1 MPKLS
6 SKAQVMPSSPIRKLV
21 PFAETAKK
29 NGTHVFHLNIG
40 QPDIETPQV
49 ALDAVKNFS
58 KQVVEYS
65 HSAGFESYRKGLAH
79 YYQDLGI
86 DVSHDNLM
94 VTTGGSEALLFALNS
109 CLDTGDEIIIPEPF
123 YANYNGFSISA
134 GVKVKPIT
142 TSIDNGFALPK
153 IEEFEKLITSKTKA
167 ILICNPGNP
176 TGYLYSRKELETLKD
191 IVIKHDLFLI
201 ADEVYREFAYDGNKH
216 YSILNLEGLEKNSI
230 VIGMQLEPPNLDP
243 TGGAAAAIDEV
254 VYSNVYEGLTRFR
267 ADGSVTPGLAK
278 SWTISGDGLVYTF
291 QLQENVKFHNGSDF
305 DASDVK
311 FSIDRARDENST
323 NAQKGLFK
331 GISSVDVVNSSVIKI
346 TLSNP
351 NGGFIRNLAWGDA
364 IILDPDT
371 ANSAASEP
379 NGTGPFKF
387 SKWVKGDRVE
397 LVKNNDYWGEA
408 ISLEKASFKFISD
421 PTAAFAALMAGDVD
435 AFPVYPA
442 PETLAQFEADPNFNV
457 IVGST
462 EGETILSTNN
472 KSEKLKDVRVR
483 KAIAHAINRQAIVD
497 GAMFGFGTPIGTHFA
512 PHHPDYVDLTSQSNY
527 DPEKS
532 KSLLSEAGVSD
543 GLTLSLKLPPPS
555 YARRGGEIIASQLR
569 EVGIETKIEN
579 LEWAQWLEQVFKGK
593 DYDLTI
599 VSHTEPMDIGIYGN
613 PSYYFQYDS
622 QEFRN
627 LMDALNLETN
637 DQERSKILKNAQKLI
652 ADDYVNGYLFQLA
665 KTGVA
670 NSKLVGLWKNS
681 PTQANDLTGVSWSN

>member
-1 MPKLS
+1 MKILKP
-6 SKAQVMPSSPIRKLV
+6 
-21 PFAETAKK
+21 
-29 NGTHVFHLNIG
+29 
-40 QPDIETPQV
+40 
-49 ALDAVKNFS
+49 
-58 KQVVEYS
+58 
-65 HSAGFESYRKGLAH
+65 
-79 YYQDLGI
+79 
-86 DVSHDNLM
+86 
-94 VTTGGSEALLFALNS
+94 LFA
-109 CLDTGDEIIIPEPF
+109 IIITLMWMSPL
-123 YANYNGFSISA
+123 YA
-134 GVKVKPIT
+134 
-142 TSIDNGFALPK
+142 
-153 IEEFEKLITSKTKA
+153 
-167 ILICNPGNP
+167 
-176 TGYLYSRKELETLKD
+176 
-191 IVIKHDLFLI
+191 
-201 ADEVYREFAYDGNKH
+201 
-216 YSILNLEGLEKNSI
+216 EKNSV

-254 VYSNVYEGLTRFR
+254 VYSNVFEGLTRFR

-278 SWTISGDGLVYTF
+278 SWTISDDGLVYTF
-291 QLQENVKFHNGSDF
+291 QLQQNVKFHNGSDF

-311 FSIDRARDENST
+311 FSIDRARDE
-323 NAQKGLFK
+323 
-331 GISSVDVVNSSVIKI
+331 
-346 TLSNP
+346 
-351 NGGFIRNLAWGDA
+351 
-364 IILDPDT
+364 ILDPDT

-408 ISLEKASFKFISD
+408 VSLEKASFKFISD

-543 GLTLSLKLPPPS
+543 GLNLSLKLPPPS

-579 LEWAQWLEQVFKGK
+579 LEWAQWLDQVFKGK